1 MLAHALAE
9 GQVYVALS
17 RVTALRGLQLSD
29 FDASKVRASGAVAAF
44 YRSVC

>member
-9 GQVYVALS
+9 GLVYVALR